1 MAKLSRSFRSL
12 KPHSDSF
19 SSKPISISKPSNLK
33 LVPSSSESSPPGVS
47 SAPAASAASDSKSR
61 SSTKKN
67 PWSVYLILS
76 TNPPIK
82 TYVGVTN
89 NFSRRKEA
97 KEYQSISKSTA
108 KSWWFYCSLKQ
119 HNGDLRGGAKASRV
133 GRPWVCACLINGFS
147 GKAEACK
154 FEFKWKDF
162 SRRLSRQ
169 RKSVE
174 MSQEAEDGSL
184 ALLRHRHAALCRVQ
198 SSIVSDDLDIDW
210 RFDLS

>member
-89 NFSRRKEA
+89 NFSRR
-97 KEYQSISKSTA
+97 
-108 KSWWFYCSLKQ
+108 LKQ